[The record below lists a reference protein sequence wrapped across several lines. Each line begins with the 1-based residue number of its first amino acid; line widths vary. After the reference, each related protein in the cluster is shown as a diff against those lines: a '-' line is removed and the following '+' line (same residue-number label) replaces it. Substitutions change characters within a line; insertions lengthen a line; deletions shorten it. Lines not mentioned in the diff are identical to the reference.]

1 MVVYVTQE
9 STNANPIQKIV
20 LKLIQQA
27 FKIRRNNM
35 FPKGVYVNNKRPLKI
50 EIETHCLLVGFCL
63 LVGPKQLGDC
73 FLVGPKPG
81 PSQAPTRP

>member
-35 FPKGVYVNNKRPLKI
+35 FPKGVYVSLCQKNPQKRVRYK
-50 EIETHCLLVGFCL
+50 EINIGYM
-63 LVGPKQLGDC
+63 DD
-73 FLVGPKPG
+73 
-81 PSQAPTRP
+81 